1 MARNQALLTAFFS
14 SATLLL
20 APGGEVHVALKTGAP
35 YDAWNPVGCAHHA
48 TGGSLQL
55 KTSADFDSDAFPGVP
70 MDCLVTSSSLSVLAD
85 VGTSI

>member
-1 MARNQALLTAFFS
+1 MARNQALLAAFFA
-14 SATLLL
+14 SAVPLL

-55 KTSADFDSDAFPGVP
+55 KTSAAFDPDAFPGVC
-70 MDCLVTSSSLSVLAD
+70 MECIAV
-85 VGTSI
+85 